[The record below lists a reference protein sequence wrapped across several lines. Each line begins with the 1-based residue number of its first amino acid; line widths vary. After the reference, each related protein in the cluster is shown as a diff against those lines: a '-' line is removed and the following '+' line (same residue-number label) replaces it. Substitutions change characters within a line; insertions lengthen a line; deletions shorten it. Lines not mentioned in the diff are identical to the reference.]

1 MLEQMRNNSGN
12 LITYTLF
19 SMIIIVFIFTFGAV
33 DPSEACR
40 GGAVEQVAEIGKS
53 KINEKD
59 LSMAARLMPD
69 FPPPRSTS
77 QRAIFDRI
85 NYRQFRYPFTPL
97 SGKYV
102 NRSRV
107 CQGIGCVDFGMRPV
121 LTEFSLDPRE
131 IPIVVPQKALEH
143 LTETLLVSHAADEL
157 GLVTSNTELRDRV
170 KPQFLTT
177 EKTFDKD
184 LWLAH
189 VNRSGA
195 GASRYEAFL
204 KQELQREKLIA
215 LSLSGLIVT
224 DYELGFYH
232 RLTNEKVRIEFVSV
246 SDDMAKSMLT
256 VNDADVT
263 SWLADA
269 KNQKEA
275 NDFYTKDTK
284 SFENPKRFVFQAA
297 SVVAGPGKEAIEKEA
312 DIAKKAE
319 LEAARKANSDKAGQL
334 AAAKP
339 DPSNEA
345 SVFQF
350 KDMTEADI
358 TKTFGE
364 EVATALAA
372 LKAGDAGQVI
382 ETADAFVVVHL
393 TKVVEASTQSFD
405 VVKNDIARSLVAA
418 SKAAE
423 FKKTL
428 ADALFAAAK
437 TDAKASLADHVKA
450 LNAKYGAEDDGLS
463 VSDSGL
469 VARAFSN
476 TALYPFTTSL
486 DRGSSI
492 KQLGAVGMAG
502 TSQEL
507 LKAAFAGSKEAAL
520 LPKVYEMDGSKNLVV
535 AKFIELQEA
544 GKMED
549 VNELRDQLLNDKE
562 QNTYLAWYGQ
572 YRTDKAPKVTAY
584 FEKLVNDTTKTWIEG
599 GGTVAGMQGPVAA
612 AAVPPTP

>member
-40 GGAVEQVAEIGKS
+40 GGSVEQVAEIGES

-69 FPPPRSTS
+69 FPSPRSTS
-77 QRAIFDRI
+77 QRATFDRI

-107 CQGIGCVDFGMRPV
+107 CQGIGCIDFGMRPA

-215 LSLSGLIVT
+215 LSLSGLIVS

-246 SDDMAKSMLT
+246 SDDLAKTMLT

-263 SWLADA
+263 TWLTDA

-275 NDFYTKDTK
+275 NDFYTKNTK
-284 SFENPKRFVFQAA
+284 NFENPKRFVFQAA

-319 LEAARKANSDKAGQL
+319 LEATRKANSDKAGEL

-339 DPSNEA
+339 DPSDAA

-350 KDMTEADI
+350 KDMTAANI
-358 TKTFGE
+358 TKEFGE
-364 EVATALAA
+364 EVAKAVGA

-393 TKVVEASTQSFD
+393 TKVVEASTKSFD
-405 VVKNDIARSLVAA
+405 VVKNDIASDLVAA
-418 SKAAE
+418 GKAAE

-437 TDAKASLADHVKA
+437 SDAKTSLADHVKA
-450 LNAKYGAEDDGLS
+450 LNAKYGAEDGLT

-476 TALYPFTTSL
+476 QSLYPFTTSL
-486 DRGSSI
+486 DKGSSI
-492 KQLGAVGMAG
+492 KQLGAVGTAG

-507 LKAAFAGSKEAAL
+507 LKAAFAGSKEASL

-544 GKMED
+544 GEMED
-549 VNELRDQLLNDKE
+549 VKELRDQLLNDKE

-572 YRTDKAPKVTAY
+572 YRTDKAPKVTPY